1 MIKATTKKLIKL
13 QNSSLHIMQV
23 VVMIFLLLEYRN
35 HIWWHIK

>member
-23 VVMIFLLLEYRN
+23 VVNINISPFR
-35 HIWWHIK
+35 IQKP